1 MNQSVFYLP
10 RFIPSTY
17 ELIAKFDAYG
27 VEIWGTTSGKVAAI
41 AYGGKRCKH
50 DWHYSFS
57 DTQALQRRIE
67 DLVAGYEAAAK
78 RKAELR
84 AERNGPHNVQVG
96 DVFVCSWG
104 YDQTNIDYYQV
115 TRVMGA
121 MVEVREIAR
130 QSEQT
135 EWLQGNCV
143 PAPGKFI
150 GKSMRKKISVW
161 RDEPSFR
168 VNSFSSAYHIKP
180 VAVIEG
186 KPIFQASSW
195 TAYA

>member
-1 MNQSVFYLP
+1 MQARLAFSF
-10 RFIPSTY
+10 R
-17 ELIAKFDAYG
+17 D
-27 VEIWGTTSGKVAAI
+27 VEVM
-41 AYGGKRCKH
+41 
-50 DWHYSFS
+50 
-57 DTQALQRRIE
+57 QRRIE

-78 RKAELR
+78 RKAQRR
-84 AERNGPHNVQVG
+84 AERNQPHNVQVG
-96 DVFVCSWG
+96 DIFLCSWG

-135 EWLQGNCV
+135 QWLQGNCV

-150 GKSMRKKISVW
+150 GEAMRKKISVW

-168 VNSFSSAYHIKP
+168 VNSFSSAHRIKP
-180 VAVIEG
+180 VAIIEG
-186 KPIFQASSW
+186 KAMFETASW